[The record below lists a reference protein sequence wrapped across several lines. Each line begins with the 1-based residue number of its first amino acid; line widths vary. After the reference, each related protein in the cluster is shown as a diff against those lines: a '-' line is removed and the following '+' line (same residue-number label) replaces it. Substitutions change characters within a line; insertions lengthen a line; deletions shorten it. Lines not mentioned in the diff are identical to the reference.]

1 MDAHNLLA
9 RSASTSTGAGAFAVS
24 ADLNID
30 HRELYKDLRL
40 FLLGLFPD
48 AGSQII
54 QALQNN
60 QPLPLNA
67 IVMQILFSRN
77 LDESV
82 TTYTNPVDGVG
93 GSASVQNSV
102 DTRVQFSFYGPLAQR
117 RSRTAYML
125 WKNYYG
131 TENLT
136 VCQPLYVNSYDR
148 RPYINDSNQYEDRWI
163 LDVALQYNPQVTYA
177 QDFAESAGVTITPV
191 AGA

>member
-1 MDAHNLLA
+1 MNFA
-9 RSASTSTGAGAFAVS
+9 TGKLSAVS
-24 ADLNID
+24 MLSID
-30 HRELYKDLRL
+30 HRELYREIRS

-48 AGSQII
+48 ASRQIV

-60 QPLPLNA
+60 NPLPENA
-67 IVMQILFSRN
+67 VVMQILFSRN
-77 LDESV
+77 MDESV
-82 TTYTNPVDGVG
+82 TTYAVPTDVEG
-93 GSASVQNSV
+93 GAAHVQNSV
-102 DTRVQFSFYGPLAQR
+102 DTRLQISFYGPKAQE
-117 RSRTAYML
+117 RSRVVYTL
-125 WKNYYG
+125 WKNHYG
-131 TENLT
+131 TENMV